1 MPQSNSGS
9 TRKSGHFSSTT
20 DRRQRSRAHVQ
31 ATLQDTLCLA
41 VADNTDEG
49 QRVLA
54 RALRTFATVGVR
66 RLPID
71 EGPQMLRLAKDAAV
85 AG

>member
-1 MPQSNSGS
+1 MPQSNSGRA
-9 TRKSGHFSSTT
+9 RKSGHSSSTA

-31 ATLQDTLCLA
+31 ATLQDALCLA

-49 QRVLA
+49 QLVLA

-66 RLPID
+66 RLLID
-71 EGPQMLRLAKDAAV
+71 EGPQMLRLGKDAAV